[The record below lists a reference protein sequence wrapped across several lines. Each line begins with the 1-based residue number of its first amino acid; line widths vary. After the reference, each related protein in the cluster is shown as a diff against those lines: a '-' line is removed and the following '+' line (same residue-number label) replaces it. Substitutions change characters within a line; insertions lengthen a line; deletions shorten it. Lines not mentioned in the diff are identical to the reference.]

1 MPVGTATTSK
11 RAQAPSKVG
20 ELKRIFKQSQ
30 RFIKDGKH
38 INAKTLLEK
47 AIVVHRLDQT
57 HPEFL
62 YLNG

>member
-1 MPVGTATTSK
+1 M
-11 RAQAPSKVG
+11 G
-20 ELKRIFKQSQ
+20 ELKRILQQSK

-47 AIVVHRLDQT
+47 AIVVYKLDQT
-57 HPEFL
+57 QPEFL